1 MAKDDILLVVAGD
14 IQPNREEPE
23 TLLELVAPTIREGDI
38 RFCQLECTISDKGT
52 LRTDVRNPA
61 HRVPPKNIAA
71 ITSTGFNVVS
81 YAGNNNLDYGLEAFL
96 DTIERLQ
103 KEKIAVV
110 GAGRTLAEAR
120 APIVVEKKGTRVA
133 FVSFC
138 SILRDGFEATNT
150 RPGIAPLKVS
160 TFYEPLENIYE
171 QPGTPARTFTIPDP
185 DDLEAVLAAIASAR
199 EQADVVVACF
209 HWGVHF
215 LHDLAMYQPVVA
227 YAAIDAGADLVLGT
241 HPHCLQAIDVYKGK
255 PIFYSLGNFAF
266 EQPEA
271 IAQKSVGEYL
281 SFYGI
286 PLEKDLPQH
295 PHPSHCRKT
304 ILLKCQ
310 IRNQKLAQVSLL
322 PVYFN
327 DNAQPEILA
336 PGSERYE
343 DVMGL
348 IERLSLAVGTRLERN
363 GPGAVIP
370 TEKKKPID
378 TRVLIRRRKI
388 SYPSLAELATE
399 PQ

>member
-1 MAKDDILLVVAGD
+1 MASKEVQLVVTGD
-14 IQPNREEPE
+14 IQPNRDNPE

-61 HRVPPKNIAA
+61 HRVPPKNIRA
-71 ITSTGFNVVS
+71 ITATGYNVIS

-96 DTIERLQ
+96 DTIDRLH
-103 KEKIAVV
+103 KENIEVV
-110 GAGRTLAEAR
+110 GAGRTLTEAR
-120 APIVVEKKGTRVA
+120 APVVVEKEGVRVA

-138 SILRDGFEATNT
+138 SILRDGFEATDS
-150 RPGIAPLKVS
+150 RPGISPLRVS

-171 QPGTPARTFTIPDP
+171 QPGTPARTVTIPNQ
-185 DDLEAVLAAIASAR
+185 DDLEAVLAAIQSAR

-215 LHDLAMYQPVVA
+215 LHDLAMYQPVVG
-227 YAAIDAGADLVLGT
+227 YAAIDAGADLVIGT

-255 PIFYSLGNFAF
+255 PIFYSLGNLAF

-271 IAQKSVGEYL
+271 IAQKGVGEYL

-304 ILLKCQ
+304 IIVKCQ
-310 IRNQKLAQVSLL
+310 IHDKKVSQVSIV

-327 DNAQPEILA
+327 DDAQAEVLA
-336 PGSERYE
+336 PGTERFE

-348 IERLSLAVGTRLERN
+348 IERLSLSVGTRLQRN
-363 GPGAVIP
+363 GACALVPS
-370 TEKKKPID
+370 EKEDPID

-388 SYPSLAELATE
+388 SYPSLSELATE